1 MKMPNNYSDEQL
13 HLVARLYYVDGMPQ
27 NEVAKFAKVS
37 QAKVS
42 RLLTMARERGI
53 VRITVADYE
62 PRDRDMEAR
71 LRALL
76 ELPDV
81 VVIKAAIG
89 LAPED
94 LRNTLGL
101 FGAPVLADFIKPK
114 DVIALAGGRTI
125 HALVEN
131 LPSPAD
137 RLLSVVQ
144 SMGSVDSN
152 LNAFDSQEIGR
163 MLARKLGGAFVAMNT
178 PAFLPDKKMRDSLL
192 KLEQVRVVHEHL
204 DKANLAI
211 VGVGTLEN
219 SVFVERNI
227 LGDDD
232 KDELR
237 DAGAIGEICGR
248 FFNASGKECNT
259 SWRERV
265 MSVELEQLRRIPRVL
280 GVISGNDRTAAI
292 RAAIKGGLLK
302 GLLMDESCA
311 RALFGDITEKKTSTP
326 KKTKK

>member
-1 MKMPNNYSDEQL
+1 
-13 HLVARLYYVDGMPQ
+13 
-27 NEVAKFAKVS
+27 
-37 QAKVS
+37 
-42 RLLTMARERGI
+42 
-53 VRITVADYE
+53 
-62 PRDRDMEAR
+62 
-71 LRALL
+71 
-76 ELPDV
+76 
-81 VVIKAAIG
+81 
-89 LAPED
+89 
-94 LRNTLGL
+94 
-101 FGAPVLADFIKPK
+101 VLADLIKPK

-125 HALVEN
+125 HSLVKN
-131 LPSPAD
+131 LPTPAD

-152 LNAFDSQEIGR
+152 LSAFDSQEIGR
-163 MLARKLGGAFVAMNT
+163 MLTLRLGGTFVAMNT

-192 KLEQVRVVHEHL
+192 KLEQVRVVHEYL
-204 DKANLAI
+204 DRANLAI

-227 LGDDD
+227 LSDDD

-237 DAGAIGEICGR
+237 AAGAVGEICGR

-265 MSVELEQLRRIPRVL
+265 MSVELEQLRRIPQVL

-302 GLLMDESCA
+302 GLLVDESCA
-311 RALFGDITEKKTSTP
+311 RALLADVTEKKTSTS